1 MKEYNIQLN
10 EDKNL
15 VDSTGGPASEV
26 DLVLQVWQDLKRLEQ
41 TSVMQTEDSLI
52 KNILEQI
59 LEVEYGSVKDMPV
72 PEYYTYHER
81 HKDDTL

>member
-15 VDSTGGPASEV
+15 VDSTGGQASEI
-26 DLVLQVWQDLKRLEQ
+26 DLALQVWQDLHRINQ
-41 TSVMQTEDSLI
+41 TSIPQIEDNLI

-59 LEVEYGSVKDMPV
+59 LEIEYGSVKDIPV

-81 HKDDTL
+81 HKDDTP